1 AHRRLEPHLLHQVK
15 IGTQSMDVQFGV
27 YLNGIGIS
35 YDMLKQR
42 WLKAED
48 TGFDFI
54 WMMDNVVGPVPYLPE
69 EPVMD
74 TWTVLPALAET
85 TKRAKF
91 GTLVTPYGRRRP
103 AVVAKSATI
112 LDHISNGRFHLGMGP
127 GDEERQHIP
136 WGQDYGTPA
145 ERIAQLR
152 EELTIIRSMFQE
164 EKTTFHGK
172 YCRVDEALNFPK
184 PIQRPNPPIWIGLV
198 FGKQLMPKLAGEFA
212 DGINFYHA
220 DDKHVAEIKGI
231 AEERLIENGRTIQD
245 VMLSRNIGVTITE
258 EPVDWDDFVREKAE
272 LAGVPVEYMH
282 EYYNTYECHV
292 AGTEAEV
299 VQGIV
304 ERVLKLGIEQ
314 PIIQFGHE
322 DEDTQRLNLSD
333 AMSVFQE
340 RVVPRVLDMAADLRR

>member
-1 AHRRLEPHLLHQVK
+1 MNIE
-15 IGTQSMDVQFGV
+15 FGI
-27 YLNGIGIS
+27 YLNGIGID
-35 YDMLKQR
+35 YEVLKAR
-42 WLKAED
+42 WLRAEE

-136 WGQDYGTPA
+136 WGQEFGTPA

-152 EELTIIRSMFQE
+152 EELTIIRSMFQDD
-164 EKTTFHGK
+164 KTSFEGK
-172 YCRVDEALNFPK
+172 YCRVEEALNFPK
-184 PIQRPNPPIWIGLV
+184 PVQKPNPPIWIGLV

-220 DDKHVAEIKGI
+220 DDVHVAEMKSI
-231 AEERLIENGRTIQD
+231 AEQRVRENGRAAENI
-245 VMLSRNIGVTITE
+245 MFSRNIGVTITDK
-258 EPVDWDDFVREKAE
+258 PIVWDEFVADKATE
-272 LAGVPVEYMH
+272 AQVPTEYMH
-282 EYYNTYECHV
+282 DYYNTYECHV

-299 VQGIV
+299 ARGIV
-304 ERVLKLGIEQ
+304 DRVLRLGIEQ
-314 PIIQFGHE
+314 PIIQFGHQDHDSMRMDLAE
-322 DEDTQRLNLSD
+322 
-333 AMSVFQE
+333 AMGVFQE
-340 RVVPRVLDMAADLRR
+340 RIAPRVRDMASDLQFAGPQI